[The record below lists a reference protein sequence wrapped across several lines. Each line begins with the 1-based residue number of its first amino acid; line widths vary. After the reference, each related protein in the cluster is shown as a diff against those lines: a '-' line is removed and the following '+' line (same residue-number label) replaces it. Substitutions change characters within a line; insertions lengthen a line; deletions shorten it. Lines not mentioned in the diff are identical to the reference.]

1 LSLWAVAA
9 AAVLFVLLGLL
20 GSRFGSA
27 LASPADGLLYR
38 GVIYTMAGTVALHL
52 VLTVLDFA
60 GVRWSLPVL
69 AVGLVVIAGVA
80 GIASAPPPKSLITP
94 ALFSHRGASFD
105 APGSAPAQ
113 DPHHPGPLLPPPP
126 TPHTGRRGRATRN
139 RLACIPPLPGRERGL
154 GGEGLGWGNA
164 EAKLA
169 PLGLGGEGRG
179 KFAWGDALA
188 LFALA
193 VFTALAL
200 SGWIVMPD
208 YIYHWGFKG
217 YRFYLARGVDYPFL
231 AHVWNWSIHPEYPN
245 LVPEMFAVTA
255 LLAGSFE
262 VPAMMFGTA
271 VLFALFVAACR
282 EGLRQGGAPPFVQ
295 QAGTALVA
303 LSSAAF
309 GIGYIM
315 AGAADWYLALAFA
328 AAVPPLLRP
337 PDRTGDLQIAVI
349 AAFAAGSKLEGVPLA
364 GFLVAVQ
371 VAPPPEERTPAE
383 PEIGGRHGAA
393 AGGGRAAVAGAGGPP
408 PPRPTHRFGCLRA
421 GPRRG
426 DLRRRRRGAPESRL
440 ARLPPHHAA
449 AAAPPRP
456 TADPCLRRGSHPGA
470 AVLLLRL
477 LHQPGG
483 ELPLLRP
490 LQLPAPGVPGGAGL
504 HGGRP
509 GGVGSRPKK
518 ANGRRRLSS
527 TGPPA
532 APAPA
537 KGS

>member
-9 AAVLFVLLGLL
+9 AAALFVLLGLL
-20 GSRFGSA
+20 GSRFASA

-38 GVIYTMAGTVALHL
+38 GVIYTMTGTVALHL
-52 VLTVLDFA
+52 VLTLLDFA

-69 AVGLVVIAGVA
+69 AVAFLAIAILGLAVSGRGGSGRQGGGSTRPGEDDLAVTGRV
-80 GIASAPPPKSLITP
+80 APPP
-94 ALFSHRGASFD
+94 
-105 APGSAPAQ
+105 APP
-113 DPHHPGPLLPPPP
+113 D
-126 TPHTGRRGRATRN
+126 
-139 RLACIPPLPGRERGL
+139 PPLPET
-154 GGEGLGWGNA
+154 
-164 EAKLA
+164 KLLA
-169 PLGLGGEGRG
+169 G
-179 KFAWGDALA
+179 WGDALA

-200 SGWIVMPD
+200 SGWIAMPD
-208 YIYHWGFKG
+208 FIYHWGFKG

-231 AHVWNWSIHPEYPN
+231 AHGWNWSIHPEYPN

-262 VPAMMFGTA
+262 VPAMMFGA
-271 VLFALFVAACR
+271 SVLFALFVAACR
-282 EGLRQGGAPPFVQ
+282 EGLRQGGADRFVQ

-309 GIGYIM
+309 AVGYIM

-371 VAPPPEERTPAE
+371 VVRRMRSERRLNLKSAVAMGLLPAAVVL
-383 PEIGGRHGAA
+383 PWL
-393 AGGGRAAVAGAGGPP
+393 GRAVHHHLVQPIDSGAFEPA
-408 PPRPTHRFGCLRA
+408 RA
-421 GPRRG
+421 GEIFGGVAEALQNPAWHGFLPIMLLPPLLLVPRRT
-426 DLRRRRRGAPESRL
+426 RAF
-440 ARLPPHHAA
+440 AA
-449 AAAPPRP
+449 AATLELLFYFYVYFTSPVGNYRYFVLSNFPRLGFQLMP
-456 TADPCLRRGSHPGA
+456 ACMVAALVAWGA
-470 AVLLLRL
+470 AP
-477 LHQPGG
+477 Q
-483 ELPLLRP
+483 
-490 LQLPAPGVPGGAGL
+490 
-504 HGGRP
+504 
-509 GGVGSRPKK
+509 K

-532 APAPA
+532 APAPS